1 MANSGELIMVYVVPW
16 WKHIKSEGKH
26 LFLKESFISLELPS
40 DKLVFCFLG
49 ILYLDLE
56 DCLFIYYTIQLFYK
70 HYLLSLQNGPN
81 IVLGIRNIIMNNT
94 DIIISAWKLHLNCHS
109 LASKLHLLFPS
120 TVNISCYFS
129 SSAAIYIL

>member
-1 MANSGELIMVYVVPW
+1 MVYVVPW
-16 WKHIKSEGKH
+16 LKHIKSEGKY

-70 HYLLSLQNGPN
+70 LCLLSL
-81 IVLGIRNIIMNNT
+81 
-94 DIIISAWKLHLNCHS
+94 
-109 LASKLHLLFPS
+109 
-120 TVNISCYFS
+120 
-129 SSAAIYIL
+129 